1 MNGPP
6 SDAQDKALEFVSS
19 ASSYV
24 LLATIALLG
33 WVASGV
39 EFSNDGLRVA
49 SMACLTLSVV
59 FGVATLALI
68 PLVQEA
74 RRPGQS
80 NFEVEARFMLL
91 GQRGARLKSALLPQY
106 LFLLAGLIFYVIG
119 MISFKGLRRLLITAK
134 PYHGQVGVNEG
145 HGYEARKIRFI
156 RSLLRVRGPVHRLGK
171 CAGPDV

>member
-6 SDAQDKALEFVSS
+6 SDAQAKALEFVNG

-24 LLATIALLG
+24 LLATIALLA

-39 EFSNDGLRVA
+39 EFSNDSLRIA

-106 LFLLAGLIFYVIG
+106 LLLLAGLIFYVIG
-119 MISFKGLRRLLITAK
+119 MIS
-134 PYHGQVGVNEG
+134 
-145 HGYEARKIRFI
+145 
-156 RSLLRVRGPVHRLGK
+156 
-171 CAGPDV
+171 

>member
-6 SDAQDKALEFVSS
+6 SDAQAKALEKALEFVNS

-24 LLATIALLG
+24 LLATIALLA

-39 EFSNDGLRVA
+39 EFSNDNFRLG
-49 SMACLTLSVV
+49 SMVCLTLSVV

-80 NFEVEARFMLL
+80 NFEVEARFMMF
-91 GQRGARLKSALLPQY
+91 GRRGARLKTALLPQY
-106 LFLLAGLIFYVIG
+106 LFLLAGLVLYVCG
-119 MISFKGLRRLLITAK
+119 MVS
-134 PYHGQVGVNEG
+134 
-145 HGYEARKIRFI
+145 
-156 RSLLRVRGPVHRLGK
+156 
-171 CAGPDV
+171 